1 MFLSFTDSDVQVSD
15 NIRNF
20 LSRNFI
26 VNFFFE
32 RYKIFKIIFVSQE
45 NIIADQISEAIYK
58 NVLIK

>member
-1 MFLSFTDSDVQVSD
+1 MFLSFTDSDIQVSD
-15 NIRNF
+15 NTRNF

-32 RYKIFKIIFVSQE
+32 RYKVFKIIFVSQE

-58 NVLIK
+58 NVLIT